1 MRISDWSSYVCSSV
15 LLYASVLLERPV
27 QEKLAQC
34 AARLIEHD
42 IRTEQRRAGEV
53 LGSSGEIARRYGL
66 GRETMLG
73 AVRLL
78 EDQGI
83 ARMRRG
89 PGGGL
94 TVLGGSPS
102 TITRFLDRKRTSL

>member
-1 MRISDWSSYVCSSV
+1 MQVHFDWPK
-15 LLYASVLLERPV
+15 LYASVLLERPV

-53 LGSSGEIARRYGL
+53 LGSSGELARRYAL

-78 EDQGI
+78 DDQGI

-94 TVLGGSPS
+94 TVLAGKLGRAPCRGRVCPYVWISVGP
-102 TITRFLDRKRTSL
+102 L

>member
-1 MRISDWSSYVCSSV
+1 
-15 LLYASVLLERPV
+15 
-27 QEKLAQC
+27 
-34 AARLIEHD
+34 
-42 IRTEQRRAGEV
+42 
-53 LGSSGEIARRYGL
+53 
-66 GRETMLG
+66 MLG

-102 TITRFLDRKRTSL
+102 TITRFLAAYFLACGITPRQRKESESAISLLVQAVREGRIHGRVVDGVCFRLSLPVRGPRYYFISDFRRVWD

>member
-1 MRISDWSSYVCSSV
+1 MQVHFDWPK
-15 LLYASVLLERPV
+15 LYASVLLERPV

-89 PGGGL
+89 PGGGV
-94 TVLGGSPS
+94 TVLGGKIGRASG
-102 TITRFLDRKRTSL
+102 RGRGVEYG